1 MAPGT
6 GNPYSSAMPFLDSK
20 RNRAAFLIFVLGIA
34 LVWTLWPFST
44 GLIGAPVLYVVFAP
58 VFRWLSARM
67 RPGLAAGLVVLL
79 GVILILAG
87 IAMLL
92 LPGQGLLTI
101 LVGFFLVDVPAKYK
115 IEQWLMRQPVVHR
128 PINWLRKRAHRPPLQ
143 KSARKSSRA
152 S

>member
-1 MAPGT
+1 MLHWIDDHQGLFWT
-6 GNPYSSAMPFLDSK
+6 
-20 RNRAAFLIFVLGIA
+20 LGIA
-34 LVWTLWPFST
+34 SAVMFAASLFIMPALAVRIQPDYFAHDHRPPRPWANQHPAVQLMIV
-44 GLIGAPVLYVVFAP
+44 IGKNV
-58 VFRWLSARM
+58 
-67 RPGLAAGLVVLL
+67 L

-143 KSARKSSRA
+143 KSA
-152 S
+152 